1 VGEKKGGQ
9 HQHKKGEEGGMSM
22 SQRHTRV
29 TNAFAY
35 PVLRVHASKLREGG
49 FLDNYL
55 LDVEQKEIVTLVLG
69 HCLGP
74 PIVYSHRVSGEAV
87 FFLQLCVLRPE
98 GKESVM

>member
-1 VGEKKGGQ
+1 
-9 HQHKKGEEGGMSM
+9 M

-29 TNAFAY
+29 TH
-35 PVLRVHASKLREGG
+35 LRTQYCACMRPSSERGVREGG

>member
-1 VGEKKGGQ
+1 
-9 HQHKKGEEGGMSM
+9 M
-22 SQRHTRV
+22 SQRHTHV

-35 PVLRVHASKLREGG
+35 PVLRVHMSKLREGG
-49 FLDNYL
+49 VLNKYL

-74 PIVYSHRVSGEAV
+74 PIVYSHRVSGEAM

-98 GKESVM
+98 GKESVG